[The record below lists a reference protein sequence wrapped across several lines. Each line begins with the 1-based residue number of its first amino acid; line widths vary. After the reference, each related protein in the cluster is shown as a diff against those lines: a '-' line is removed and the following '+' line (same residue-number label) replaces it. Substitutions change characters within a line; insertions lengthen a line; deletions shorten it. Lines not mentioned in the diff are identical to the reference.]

1 MFLCR
6 NNHKS
11 MITSLLKTGKP
22 NRNCPIGITYRT
34 KAKLE
39 YTQQK
44 R

>member
-11 MITSLLKTGKP
+11 MITSLLKTEKA
-22 NRNCPIGITYRT
+22 NRNYPIGITYRT

-44 R
+44 C

>member
-11 MITSLLKTGKP
+11 MATSLLKTGKP
-22 NRNCPIGITYRT
+22 NRNYPIGITYRT

-39 YTQQK
+39 YTRQK
-44 R
+44 C

>member
-11 MITSLLKTGKP
+11 MTTSLLKTEKP
-22 NRNCPIGITYRT
+22 NTKYPIGITYRT

-39 YTQQK
+39 YTRQK
-44 R
+44 C

>member
-11 MITSLLKTGKP
+11 MITSLLKTEKA
-22 NRNCPIGITYRT
+22 NRNYPIGITYRT
-34 KAKLE
+34 KAKLK

-44 R
+44 C

>member
-11 MITSLLKTGKP
+11 MITSLLETGKP

-34 KAKLE
+34 KTKLE
-39 YTQQK
+39 HTQQK
-44 R
+44 C